1 MTVGPVIKNNPP
13 ITTATEIGKSKIL
26 CNAIAPSTHD
36 IAAPTVIIRMTALE
50 MPLNSRKSKLLLP
63 SNKMT
68 ATLKIQSD

>member
-36 IAAPTVIIRMTALE
+36 IAPTVIIRMTALE

-68 ATLKIQSD
+68 LKIQSD